1 MSLILCPDNG
11 KVFSG
16 PLLPVLVALTFS
28 FYHRGDK
35 TRDYLA
41 QHPPFKIR
49 MPTSRG
55 RKSQSWLGAEVKST
69 PPSLGFWLH
78 PPHPGG
84 RAQGQ

>member
-49 MPTSRG
+49 MPTSG
-55 RKSQSWLGAEVKST
+55 MPSSGT
-69 PPSLGFWLH
+69 FSLGTL
-78 PPHPGG
+78 
-84 RAQGQ
+84 ASLS